1 MGASRSTRP
10 SRRGQHCVFVGVP
23 MTRRSKSF
31 NKLAHT
37 PSFRVSIGQVCAF
50 GADGDGGVGAFGA
63 GVDGEFGAFG
73 VRVDGGFGAFG
84 DCGNGGF
91 GAFGVGVDGE
101 FGDGGDGAFG
111 AGCAG
116 ALGDLC
122 GGGGQGVVLGW
133 VELTKVK
140 KTRFIVRRR
149 AMHATDLEPIF
160 VYQNR
165 VGRKKEKVVVN

>member
-23 MTRRSKSF
+23 MTKRSKSF

-50 GADGDGGVGAFGA
+50 GVGGDGRVGA
-63 GVDGEFGAFG
+63 
-73 VRVDGGFGAFG
+73 
-84 DCGNGGF
+84 
-91 GAFGVGVDGE
+91 

-116 ALGDLC
+116 ALGAFGAGCAGAFGALGAFGAGCAGGLGALC

-149 AMHATDLEPIF
+149 TMLATDLEPIF
-160 VYQNR
+160 GNKTR
-165 VGRKKEKVVVN
+165 VERRKKR

>member
-37 PSFRVSIGQVCAF
+37 PSFRVSIGQLCAF
-50 GADGDGGVGAFGA
+50 GADVDSGVGAFGA

-73 VRVDGGFGAFG
+73 VGVDGVFGAFG
-84 DCGNGGF
+84 DCGDGGF
-91 GAFGVGVDGE
+91 GE

-116 ALGDLC
+116 AFGDLC

-149 AMHATDLEPIF
+149 AMLATDLEPIF
-160 VYQNR
+160 GYQNR
-165 VGRKKEKVVVN
+165 VERKKEKVVVN